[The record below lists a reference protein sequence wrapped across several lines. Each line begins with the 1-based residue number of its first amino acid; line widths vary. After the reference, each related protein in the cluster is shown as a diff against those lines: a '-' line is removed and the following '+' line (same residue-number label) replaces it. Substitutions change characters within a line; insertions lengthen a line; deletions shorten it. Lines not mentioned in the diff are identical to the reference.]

1 MAIAVRLFVLRQL
14 TREWVEGTSVS
25 NQNPDQTN
33 PNQLK
38 SNQNPDQINPNQ
50 LNSNQNPNQ
59 TNPNK
64 LKSNQNPNQ
73 TNHNQNTNSNWIKTQ
88 TLKRQWWGYRQYMQG
103 FGCPKDRPPEKNFK
117 NLQLFFA
124 FYKKFQQL
132 RCSDLNIFSPPFP
145 HPRRHRAERCPLFR
159 CWSKL

>member
-14 TREWVEGTSVS
+14 TREWVEGISVS
-25 NQNPDQTN
+25 NRNPDQTN

-38 SNQNPDQINPNQ
+38 SNQNPNQ
-50 LNSNQNPNQ
+50 TNPNQ